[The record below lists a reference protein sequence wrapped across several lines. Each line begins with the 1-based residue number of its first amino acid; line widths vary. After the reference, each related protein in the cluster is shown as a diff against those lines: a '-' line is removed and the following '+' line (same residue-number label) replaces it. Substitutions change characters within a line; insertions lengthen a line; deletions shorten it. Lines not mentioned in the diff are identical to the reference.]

1 MSKQL
6 LKLDKL
12 TKKFGG
18 LTAVENF
25 SMTLEEGELL
35 GLIGPNG
42 AGKTTTFN
50 LISGN
55 LAVTSGNIVYK
66 DDDITD
72 LRPDQI
78 ADIGIARTFQN
89 IRLMTG
95 MTVLENMQL
104 AFHIWNDYNIL
115 DTIFRTNR
123 FLGKEDQYLKEI
135 DETLKHF
142 NISQYK
148 DEKVDDLP
156 PGIQR
161 KADIAR
167 AILLKPNLILL
178 DEPTAGMNPS
188 ETDEL
193 VNIIKWINKDL
204 NISTILVEHDMRVI
218 MNICPRIIVME
229 QGDIIAEGNPEHVQ
243 SNQKVIEAYLGKSYQ
258 I

>member
-1 MSKQL
+1 MDRQL

-18 LTAVENF
+18 LTAVQGF
-25 SMTLEEGELL
+25 SMELEEGELL

-55 LAVTSGNIVYK
+55 LAVTSGNIIYK
-66 DDDITD
+66 GDDITD

-89 IRLMTG
+89 IRLMRG

-115 DTIFRTNR
+115 DTIFRTTK
-123 FLGKEDQYLKEI
+123 FIEKEKKYLEEI
-135 DETLKHF
+135 YEVLKHF
-142 NISQYK
+142 NILKYK
-148 DEKVDDLP
+148 GDKVDDLP

-167 AILLKPNLILL
+167 AILLKPELLLL

-193 VNIIKWINKDL
+193 VDIIKWINKDL
-204 NISTILVEHDMRVI
+204 KISTILVEHDMRVI

-229 QGDIIAEGNPEHVQ
+229 QGDIIAEGSPEHVQ
-243 SNQKVIEAYLGKSYQ
+243 SDEKVIEAYLGKSYQ

>member
-1 MSKQL
+1 MSEEI
-6 LKLDKL
+6 LKLVKL

-18 LTAVENF
+18 LTAVKDF
-25 SMTLEEGELL
+25 SMTLNKGELL

-55 LAVTSGNIVYK
+55 LAVSSGNIIYQNN
-66 DDDITD
+66 DITD
-72 LRPDQI
+72 LRPDQV

-89 IRLMTG
+89 IRLMSG

-115 DTIFRTNR
+115 DTIFRTKK
-123 FLGKEDQYLKEI
+123 FKIKEKKYLEEI
-135 DETLKHF
+135 NKTLKHF
-142 NISQYK
+142 NILDYK
-148 DEKVDDLP
+148 DDKVDDLP

-161 KADIAR
+161 KADITR
-167 AILLKPNLILL
+167 AILLKPDLILL

-193 VNIIKWINKDL
+193 VEIIKWINKDL
-204 NISTILVEHDMRVI
+204 KISTILVEHDMRVI
-218 MNICPRIIVME
+218 MNICSRIIVME
-229 QGDIIAEGNPEHVQ
+229 NGDIIAEGSPENVQ
-243 SNQKVIEAYLGKSYQ
+243 ADKKVIEAYLGKSYQ
-258 I
+258 V

>member
-1 MSKQL
+1 MSEEI
-6 LKLDKL
+6 LKLVKL

-18 LTAVENF
+18 LTAVKDF
-25 SMTLEEGELL
+25 SMTLNKGELL

-55 LAVTSGNIVYK
+55 LAVSSGNIIYQNN
-66 DDDITD
+66 DITD
-72 LRPDQI
+72 LRPDQV

-89 IRLMTG
+89 IRLMSG

-115 DTIFRTNR
+115 DTIFRTKK
-123 FLGKEDQYLKEI
+123 FKIKEKKYLEEI
-135 DETLKHF
+135 NETLKHF
-142 NISQYK
+142 NILDYK
-148 DEKVDDLP
+148 NDKVDDLP

-161 KADIAR
+161 KADITR
-167 AILLKPNLILL
+167 AILLKPDLILL

-193 VNIIKWINKDL
+193 VEIIKWINKDL
-204 NISTILVEHDMRVI
+204 KISTILVEHDMRVI
-218 MNICPRIIVME
+218 MNICSRIIVME
-229 QGDIIAEGNPEHVQ
+229 NGDIIAEGSPENVQ
-243 SNQKVIEAYLGKSYQ
+243 ADKKVIEAYLGKSYQ
-258 I
+258 V

>member
-18 LTAVENF
+18 LTAVQDF

-55 LAVTSGNIVYK
+55 LAVTSGNIIYNG
-66 DDDITD
+66 DDITN

-104 AFHIWNDYNIL
+104 AFHIWNDYNVL
-115 DTIFRTNR
+115 DTIFRTNN
-123 FLGKEDQYLKEI
+123 FVNKEEKYLIEI
-135 DETLKHF
+135 DETLNHF
-142 NISQYK
+142 NILQYK
-148 DEKVDDLP
+148 NDKIDDLP

-167 AILLKPNLILL
+167 AILLKPDLILL

-193 VNIIKWINKDL
+193 VGIIKWINKEL
-204 NISTILVEHDMRVI
+204 NISTVLVEHDMRVI
-218 MNICPRIIVME
+218 MNICSRIIVME
-229 QGDIIAEGNPEHVQ
+229 NGDIIAEGSPEHVQ
-243 SNQKVIEAYLGKSYQ
+243 SNKKVIEAYLGKSYQ

>member
-1 MSKQL
+1 MNRQL

-18 LTAVENF
+18 LTAVQDF

-55 LAVTSGNIVYK
+55 LAVSSGSIIYRG
-66 DDDITD
+66 DDITD

-115 DTIFRTNR
+115 DTIFRTTK
-123 FLGKEDQYLKEI
+123 FLEKEEKYLKEI
-135 DETLKHF
+135 DKTLEHF
-142 NISQYK
+142 NILQHK
-148 DEKVDDLP
+148 EDKVDDLP

-167 AILLKPNLILL
+167 AILLKPDLILL

-193 VNIIKWINKDL
+193 VDIIKWINKDL
-204 NISTILVEHDMRVI
+204 KISTILVEHDMRVI

-229 QGDIIAEGNPEHVQ
+229 QGDIIAEGSPEHVQ
-243 SNQKVIEAYLGKSYQ
+243 SDEKVIEAYLGKSYQ

>member
-1 MSKQL
+1 MTKEL
-6 LKLDKL
+6 LKLDDL

-18 LTAVENF
+18 LTAVQDF
-25 SMTLEEGELL
+25 SMTIKKGELL

-55 LAVTSGNIVYK
+55 LPVSSGNIIYK
-66 DDDITD
+66 NNDITD

-78 ADIGIARTFQN
+78 AAIGIARTFQN
-89 IRLMTG
+89 IRLMSG
-95 MTVLENMQL
+95 MTILENMQL

-115 DTIFRTNR
+115 DTIFRTNK
-123 FLGKEDQYLKEI
+123 FINKEKKYLEII
-135 DETLKHF
+135 DENLDLF
-142 NISQYK
+142 NILEYK
-148 DEKVDDLP
+148 NDKVDDLP

-167 AILLKPNLILL
+167 AILLKPDLLLL

-193 VNIIKWINKDL
+193 VDIINWVNKDL
-204 NISTILVEHDMRVI
+204 KISTILVEHDMRVI
-218 MNICPRIIVME
+218 MNICSRIIVME
-229 QGDIIAEGNPEHVQ
+229 NGDIIAEGSAEDVQ
-243 SNQKVIEAYLGKSYQ
+243 SDKNVIEAYLGKSYQ